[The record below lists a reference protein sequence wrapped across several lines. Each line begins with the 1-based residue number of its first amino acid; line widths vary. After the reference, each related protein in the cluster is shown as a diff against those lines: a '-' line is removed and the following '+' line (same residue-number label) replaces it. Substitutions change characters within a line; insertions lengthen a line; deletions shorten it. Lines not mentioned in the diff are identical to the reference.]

1 MTKYSE
7 KTMKDLERIQEEIVT
22 ILVLIL
28 TIAFTS
34 CNITPELFKNKSV
47 TEILPLT
54 EEIN

>member
-1 MTKYSE
+1 MN
-7 KTMKDLERIQEEIVT
+7 DLERLQEEIVT

-28 TIAFTS
+28 TLAFTS
-34 CNITPELFKNKSV
+34 SNITPELFENKSL